1 MPEKKERLDWFGQL
15 ILDPIKM
22 HLTDIAVSGLPDGLR
37 ERSRSCLRWV
47 DKIVTRAGKYVIF
60 IMKRFLL
67 DLENWIGRN
76 LDNQQKQFNS

>member
-1 MPEKKERLDWFGQL
+1 MAKKKEHLDWLGQL
-15 ILDPIKM
+15 FLCPIKM
-22 HLTDIAVSGLPDGLR
+22 HLTDIGLPDGLR